1 MLKSL
6 AIRNLTVFAEA
17 NLQFSPQLNVIIGEN
32 GFGKSHLLK
41 AAYAVLAASAE
52 EGRQPAASAPT
63 KAVLQK
69 RLADKLVAVLRPES
83 LGRLISRKLASKRS
97 APRKLASKRSAPRK
111 RCELRFCFDDPRL
124 NIACGF
130 ATPSKSEVNIDQLPS
145 TWLDSPP
152 VFLPTRELLTIYP
165 GFVSIYENHYLEFEE
180 TWKDTCVLL
189 GAPALRGPREKRV
202 KELLSPLENAMG
214 GEIELDKNGRFYL
227 RIRGQG
233 RMEIPL
239 VAEGWRKLAMLARLI
254 ATGSLLDKGYLFW
267 DEPDANLNPKLIKEV
282 ALTILHL
289 CHSGVQ
295 VFIATHS
302 LFLLRELH
310 IQLQNPEVQGT
321 GGRFFGLQLGD
332 NGIDVQQGDS
342 IDDIGAI
349 ASLDEE
355 LMQSDRYLETEV

>member
-83 LGRLISRKLASKRS
+83 LGRLARRKQGRE
-97 APRKLASKRSAPRK
+97 

-124 NIACGF
+124 DIACGF

-227 RIRGQG
+227 RIYGQG

-282 ALTILHL
+282 TLTILHL

-310 IQLQNPEVQGT
+310 IQLHNPQVQGT
-321 GGRFFGLQLGD
+321 GSRFFGLQLGD

-355 LMQSDRYLETEV
+355 LIQSDRYLETEV